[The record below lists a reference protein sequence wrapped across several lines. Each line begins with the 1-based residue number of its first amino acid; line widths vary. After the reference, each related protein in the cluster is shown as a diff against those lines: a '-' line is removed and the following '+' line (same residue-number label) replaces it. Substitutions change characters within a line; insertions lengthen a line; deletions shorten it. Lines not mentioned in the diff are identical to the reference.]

1 MKEPMY
7 SKVKVYAAVFE
18 KDSDGNYILD
28 TNGDRI
34 MIKNYPT
41 TKSDD
46 DYTIVTEISEQYTE

>member
-34 MIKNYPT
+34 MIKNYTT

>member
-7 SKVKVYAAVFE
+7 SKVKVYVAVFE
-18 KDSDGNYILD
+18 RDSDGEYVLD

-34 MIKNYPT
+34 MIKNYTT

-46 DYTIVTEISEQYTE
+46 DYTIVTEISEEYTE

>member
-34 MIKNYPT
+34 MIKNYTT
-41 TKSDD
+41 TKSND

>member
-1 MKEPMY
+1 MY

-34 MIKNYPT
+34 MIKNYTT

>member
-34 MIKNYPT
+34 LIKNYTT
-41 TKSDD
+41 TKSND